1 MMKSHV
7 FVFTSRTGG
16 ANCASINI
24 RLISSKEKLN
34 NNSAAGSLN
43 LAHQDEVCVVTLK
56 ADGPTRT
63 TTPALLINYFSLTNG
78 TTAEQV
84 QNYQSFQYRF
94 RGRGWV
100 RGVSHRQ
107 MSFCCSGWSGL

>member
-1 MMKSHV
+1 MK
-7 FVFTSRTGG
+7 T
-16 ANCASINI
+16 
-24 RLISSKEKLN
+24 LILQLESGSSAQ
-34 NNSAAGSLN
+34 SGD
-43 LAHQDEVCVVTLK
+43 QDEVCVVTLK
-56 ADGPTRT
+56 ADGSTRT

-100 RGVSHRQ
+100 RGVSYRQ
-107 MSFCCSGWSGL
+107 MSSCCSGWSGL